1 MAEVIEYTRGQYA
14 VDLMKGRSDPQAT
27 ARVVAKVIELTGLDP
42 VFVQR
47 SGGRLETP
55 AYLREVYRA
64 EGKLDSRYDSNVTAW
79 DPFPY
84 APGQRT
90 GDPILNG
97 IIAPTTS
104 EMVDFVTQTVGWKF
118 GGRYNALSY
127 EVNRLWHEDEDADE
141 GSVEQLRKAVAND
154 PNLRV
159 LIAHGWDDLSCPFMI
174 SMLAVDQMPP
184 MGDPSRVAVENY
196 PGGHMFYS
204 RPDSGAAL
212 RADVRELFRKSG
224 AM

>member
-1 MAEVIEYTRGQYA
+1 MTTTATRPAETESRLLPVSGVARDIGLLVTR
-14 VDLMKGRSDPQAT
+14 
-27 ARVVAKVIELTGLDP
+27 
-42 VFVQR
+42 
-47 SGGRLETP
+47 
-55 AYLREVYRA
+55 
-64 EGKLDSRYDSNVTAW
+64 
-79 DPFPY
+79 
-84 APGQRT
+84 
-90 GDPILNG
+90 
-97 IIAPTTS
+97 
-104 EMVDFVTQTVGWKF
+104 
-118 GGRYNALSY
+118 ALLG
-127 EVNRLWHEDEDADE
+127 V
-141 GSVEQLRKAVAND
+141 
-154 PNLRV
+154 V